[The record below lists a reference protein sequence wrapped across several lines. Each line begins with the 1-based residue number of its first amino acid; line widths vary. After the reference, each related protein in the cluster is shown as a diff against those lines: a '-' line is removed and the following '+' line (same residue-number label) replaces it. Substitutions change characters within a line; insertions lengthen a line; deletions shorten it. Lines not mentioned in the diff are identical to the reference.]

1 MSGVGPNI
9 PIKVSISGTLDT
21 EVKNQFIAQG
31 INQTLHRTYVEFVC
45 NMKIMTPLKNYS
57 KTITNQVVV
66 AEHVI
71 LGEIPDTYYNL
82 EGMNNSQ
89 DTLNVID

>member
-1 MSGVGPNI
+1 
-9 PIKVSISGTLDT
+9 
-21 EVKNQFIAQG
+21 
-31 INQTLHRTYVEFVC
+31 
-45 NMKIMTPLKNYS
+45 MTPLKNYS

-82 EGMNNSQ
+82 EGMNNGQ